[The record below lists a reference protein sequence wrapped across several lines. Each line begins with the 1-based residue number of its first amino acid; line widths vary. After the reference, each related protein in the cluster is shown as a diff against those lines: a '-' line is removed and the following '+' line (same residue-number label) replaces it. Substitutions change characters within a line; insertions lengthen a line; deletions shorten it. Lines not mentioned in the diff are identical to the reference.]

1 MHLRFASIWFRHL
14 ATDWETIRQP
24 ELKDQQFVLA
34 APERNRM
41 VVKAASQ
48 QAQDNGIEPEMVVA
62 DARAIFPDLEVINE
76 KPEEITTLLISL
88 AEWCIR
94 YSPIVAI
101 DPPDGLILNITG
113 CTHLWKGEENY
124 LAEIAGKLGKQ
135 GYQVRVGIADT
146 IGAAWAMAHFGAAKS
161 IVPPDHQVN
170 ALLSLPPAALRIEPA
185 IVEKLHK
192 LGLYQIR
199 NFIHMP
205 RPVLRRRFGQ
215 QLLDRLD
222 QATGHA
228 LEIIEPVQPIV
239 PYQERL
245 PCMEPIVTATGIAI
259 ALKILLK
266 KLCKRF
272 LKEGKGLR
280 KAIFKGYRVDG
291 KIVQIDIVT
300 NCASNHREH
309 LFKLFELKI
318 QTLRPALGIELF
330 VIEAPEVEDVDPVQ
344 ESIWNISGENDR
356 VTLMELLDRLAG
368 RAGMQ
373 VIRRFLPVEHYWPE
387 RSVSEAASLKDPMP
401 TPWRTDRF
409 RPVQL
414 LAIPEKVFVTSML
427 PDYPPILFNYRGKV
441 HMIRKAD
448 GPERIESEWWLEE
461 GEHRDYYCVEDQHG
475 ARYWIFRLGHYEED
489 KRIWFIHGFFV

>member
-1 MHLRFASIWFRHL
+1 MHSRFANIWFRHL
-14 ATDWETIRQP
+14 ATDWETIRRP
-24 ELKDQQFVLA
+24 ELRDSQFVLA

-41 VVKAASQ
+41 VVKAASPLA
-48 QAQDNGIEPEMVVA
+48 QANGIEHGIVVA
-62 DARAIFPDLEVINE
+62 DARAIFPDLKVIDE
-76 KPEEITTLLISL
+76 SPDEIAALLTNL

-94 YSPIVAI
+94 YSPIVAV

-124 LAEIAGKLGKQ
+124 LVEIIGKLDKQ
-135 GYQVRVGIADT
+135 GYQVQAGIADT
-146 IGAAWAMAHFGAAKS
+146 IGTAWAVAHFGGNGT
-161 IVPPDHQVN
+161 IVAPDHQAN
-170 ALLSLPPAALRIEPA
+170 ALLNLPPAALRIEPA

-199 NFIHMP
+199 NFINMP

-222 QATGHA
+222 QAMGHA
-228 LEIIEPVQPIV
+228 LEIIEPVQPLV

-266 KLCKRF
+266 KLCVRF

-280 KAIFKGYRVDG
+280 KATFKGYRVDG
-291 KIVQIDIVT
+291 KIVQIEIVT
-300 NCASNHREH
+300 NSASNHREH

-318 QTLRPALGIELF
+318 QTLRPGMGIELF
-330 VIEAPEVEDVDPVQ
+330 VMEAPEVEDVDPVQ
-344 ESIWNISGENDR
+344 ESIWNLTGENDR

-373 VIRRFLPVEHYWPE
+373 VIHRFLPVEHYWPE
-387 RSVSEAASLKDPMP
+387 RSVSEAASLKDILS
-401 TPWRTDRF
+401 TTWRTDRI

-414 LAIPEKVFVTSML
+414 LALPEEVFVSAL
-427 PDYPPILFNYRGKV
+427 VPDYPPILFTYKNKV
-441 HMIRKAD
+441 HYIRKAD

-461 GEHRDYYCVEDQHG
+461 GEHRDYYCVEDQQG

-489 KRIWFIHGFFV
+489 KRIWFIHGYFV

>member
-1 MHLRFASIWFRHL
+1 MQSRFANIWFRHL
-14 ATDWETIRQP
+14 ATDLEIIRQP
-24 ELKDQQFVLA
+24 GLKNSRFVLV

-41 VVKAASQ
+41 IVKAASQ
-48 QAQDNGIEPEMVVA
+48 QAQENGIEHGMVVA
-62 DARAIFPDLEVINE
+62 DARALFPDLEVIDEN
-76 KPEEITTLLISL
+76 PEEIATLLISL

-94 YSPIVAI
+94 YSPIVAV

-113 CTHLWKGEENY
+113 CTHLWNGEENY
-124 LAEIAGKLGKQ
+124 LAEIVEKLGKQ
-135 GYQVRVGIADT
+135 GYHIQAGIADT
-146 IGAAWAMAHFGAAKS
+146 VGAAWAVAHFGPNLT
-161 IVPPDHQVN
+161 IVPPDHQAN
-170 ALLSLPPAALRIEPA
+170 ALLNLPPAALRIEPV
-185 IVEKLHK
+185 IIEKLHK

-199 NFIHMP
+199 NFINMP
-205 RPVLRRRFGQ
+205 RQVLRRRFGQ

-228 LEIIEPVQPIV
+228 LEIIEPFKPLV
-239 PYQERL
+239 PFQERL

-266 KLCKRF
+266 KLCLRF

-291 KIVQIDIVT
+291 KIVQIEIVT
-300 NCASNHREH
+300 SSASNHREH

-318 QTLRPALGIELF
+318 QTIKPGMGIELF
-330 VIEAPEVEDVDPVQ
+330 VMEATEVEDVDPVQ
-344 ESIWNISGENDR
+344 ESIWNFAGENDR
-356 VTLMELLDRLAG
+356 VTLMELLDRLGG

-373 VIRRFLPVEHYWPE
+373 VIHRFLPAEHYWPE
-387 RSVSEAASLKDPMP
+387 RSVSEAASLKDLIL
-401 TPWRTDRF
+401 TDWRTDRV

-414 LAIPEKVFVTSML
+414 LALPEKVFVSALL
-427 PDYPPILFNYRGKV
+427 PDYPPILFNYKGKV

-461 GEHRDYYCVEDQHG
+461 GEHRDYYCVEDQEG
-475 ARYWIFRLGHYEED
+475 ARYWIFRLGHYDEQ